1 MNQLCDEATLRA
13 FAEGQLDEEEAQKV
27 LELFLED
34 DDCLAA
40 MDRIWAEQAQLKDE
54 SPAIESNAAAR
65 LEEMILA
72 RIRRT
77 DLGGN
82 VVNLGTQ
89 GLMKVLLALIQPFV
103 RK

>member
-1 MNQLCDEATLRA
+1 MNPLCDEATLRA
-13 FAEGQLDEEEAQKV
+13 FAEGKLSEEDAQKV

-34 DDCLAA
+34 DNCLAA
-40 MDRIWAEQAQLKDE
+40 MDKIWAEQAQLNDT
-54 SPAIESNAAAR
+54 SPPIESNAAAK

-82 VVNLGTQ
+82 VVKLGTQ

-103 RK
+103 KK